1 MRPSILKA
9 MLPYQ
14 NSKQVLN
21 FRRWTRKPYAVF
33 NSLGRLI
40 RIGVLLYSFSILREP
55 CHAQQT
61 DTVLI
66 QKTLPDDEVVIT
78 AQRVPVLASQASRP
92 MGIMAP
98 ELIQQLALA
107 TPAEA
112 LDLMPGVDVRQRGA
126 PGTQADISLR
136 GGSFD
141 QTLVLLNGI
150 NLTNP
155 QTGHH
160 SFDLPLAP
168 CWLSRIE
175 VLRGP
180 AARIW
185 GSNAFA
191 GTVNLVTPYPVGHAS
206 EIQIQGGQH
215 QLMGVDASLMRKW
228 GKWGIFTGLAH
239 QSHKGFAPNT
249 DASQQVGFARAL
261 YANGPLSLDL
271 QAGVSHRAFG
281 ANSFYSVKYPDQF
294 EETFSGF
301 VSASGTIQK
310 KSFSLT
316 PRAYLRQHF
325 DRFELFRYQ
334 APAWYKGPNY
344 HTSLT
349 SGIQIPFNLTWKGGI
364 TSLGLDGRY
373 ETILSNVL
381 GETLSEPQKVP
392 LADSAYYTRQSG
404 RYQAGIYVNHLK
416 NVGRFTFSAGTLVSW
431 LSSLHRWEIYPGAD
445 ITITTGPHSNV
456 YFSVNRSLR
465 LPTFTDLYYQGPTNI
480 ANPDLKPETALAY
493 ETGWSYHS
501 QAIHASADF
510 FLRKGRNLI
519 DWVKRPGDEKWK
531 SVNHTRVDVYGSE
544 LSLFISQALIRSLWE
559 MLSGAGISYSFTHAS
574 KNNDT
579 LTSRYVLDPLRHKLT
594 LIAMFKPLK
603 NITLGINSIYQFRE
617 GLYATYNPE
626 GTEMMVPYGGNFI
639 ADLKLTYS
647 LNPWEFYVS
656 AQNLTNTQY
665 YDHGGVPL
673 PGRWLIVG
681 LVWKTGSFQSKNKAD
696 ISEY

>member
-1 MRPSILKA
+1 M
-9 MLPYQ
+9 
-14 NSKQVLN
+14 VN

-55 CHAQQT
+55 CRAQQS
-61 DTVLI
+61 DTLLI

-92 MGIMAP
+92 LGIMAP
-98 ELIQQLALA
+98 ELIRQLALA

-168 CWLSRIE
+168 RWISRLE

-191 GTVNLVTPYPVGHAS
+191 GAVNLVTPTPTSNSA

-215 QLMGVDASLMRKW
+215 QMMAFDASMTHNW
-228 GKWGIFTGLAH
+228 GKWGIFSGIAH
-239 QSHKGFAPNT
+239 QSHQGFAPNT
-249 DASQQVGFARAL
+249 DASQQVGLARAV
-261 YANGPLSLDL
+261 YANEASSLDL
-271 QAGVSHRAFG
+271 QAGFSHRAFG

-301 VSASGTIQK
+301 VSASGTFQK

-344 HTSLT
+344 HSSLT
-349 SGIQIPFNLTWKGGI
+349 SGIQIPVNLTWAGGI
-364 TSLGLDGRY
+364 TSLGIDGRY

-381 GETLSEPQKVP
+381 GETLPEPRKVFM
-392 LADSAYYTRQSG
+392 ADSAYYTRHSG
-404 RYQAGIYVNHLK
+404 RYQAGVYVNHLK
-416 NVGRFTFSAGTLVSW
+416 NLGRFTFSAGTLVSW
-431 LSSLHRWEIYPGAD
+431 LSSLHRWEFYPGAD
-445 ITITTGPHSNV
+445 ISIATGNHSHI

-493 ETGWSYHS
+493 ETGWSHRS
-501 QAIHASADF
+501 PAFHVSADF

-519 DWVKRPGDEKWK
+519 DWVKAAGEEKWR

-544 LSLFISQALIRSLWE
+544 FSLLMTGTQARSLCKI
-559 MLSGAGISYSFTHAS
+559 LSGAGMSYSFTHAS
-574 KNNDT
+574 KNDDT
-579 LTSRYVLDPLRHKLT
+579 LTSRYVLDPLRHKIT
-594 LIAMFKPLK
+594 LVTVLQPWPY
-603 NITLGINSIYQFRE
+603 ITLGINSIYQYRE
-617 GLYATYNPE
+617 GLYISYDKG
-626 GTEMMVPYGGNFI
+626 GTEKMVPYGGNFL
-639 ADLKLTYS
+639 ADLKLTYT
-647 LNPWEFYVS
+647 LNSWELYVS

-673 PGRWLIVG
+673 AGRWLLVG
-681 LVWKTGSFQSKNKAD
+681 LVWKTGSYQSK
-696 ISEY
+696 